1 MKMALKRTV
10 GFTLIEVLVAL
21 AILGIALAA
30 SMRTLN
36 LSIDTAR
43 ETRERLAATWVLQ
56 NRLAEIEAR
65 RLFPGPGETSGEVVY
80 AGLRLLW
87 KQRVVDTPNAAFRRV
102 ELSAALVN
110 QPDYALARL
119 NGYAV
124 QAP

>member
-1 MKMALKRTV
+1 MITRDRRHA

-36 LSIDTAR
+36 LSVDAAR
-43 ETRERLAATWVLQ
+43 DVRERLAATWVLQ

-65 RLFPGPGETSGEVVY
+65 RLFPGAGDTSGEVEY
-80 AGLRLLW
+80 AGLRLVW
-87 KQRVVDTPNAAFRRV
+87 KQRVVETPNVAFRRV
-102 ELSAALVN
+102 ELSAALAS

-124 QAP
+124 QTP